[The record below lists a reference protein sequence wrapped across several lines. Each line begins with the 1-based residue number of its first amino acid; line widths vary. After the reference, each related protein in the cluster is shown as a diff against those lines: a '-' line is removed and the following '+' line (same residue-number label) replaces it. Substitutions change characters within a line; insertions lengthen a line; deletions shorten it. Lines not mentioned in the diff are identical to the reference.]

1 MSVKIIFISFS
12 LKEISNLPKKK
23 AITKGSKSGIGRGLM
38 QIICLP
44 DNYCSENQRGV
55 WHEVYTT
62 G

>member
-38 QIICLP
+38 HP
-44 DNYCSENQRGV
+44 S
-55 WHEVYTT
+55 
-62 G
+62 